1 MSNRFEELI
10 AQGEGISIEV
20 KECKD
25 SLPKSIF
32 ETLCSFLNRFGGD
45 IFLGVA
51 DDGTII
57 GIDKEKSKKLVCV
70 SVLLGL
76 SRFNFSGYINYGVHI
91 FINYFSNC
99 AFHLQSSVYRT

>member
-1 MSNRFEELI
+1 MRFGVKLFYVAQYLKKIGKSIIIKNKYREDGDSVETRYKSLI
-10 AQGEGISIEV
+10 VQGEGISTEF

-25 SLPKSIF
+25 ALPKSIF

-57 GIDKEKSKKLVCV
+57 GIDKEKSKK
-70 SVLLGL
+70 
-76 SRFNFSGYINYGVHI
+76 
-91 FINYFSNC
+91 
-99 AFHLQSSVYRT
+99 